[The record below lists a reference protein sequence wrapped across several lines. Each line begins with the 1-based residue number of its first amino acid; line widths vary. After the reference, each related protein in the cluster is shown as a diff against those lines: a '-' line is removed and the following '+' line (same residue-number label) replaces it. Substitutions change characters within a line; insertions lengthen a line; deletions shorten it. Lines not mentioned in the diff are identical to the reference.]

1 MSKLNAIKRKR
12 ESTQKT
18 AKITRALE
26 LVSSSKLARLSEKN
40 TQSQRYAKQLSEM
53 INYLS
58 DLDPEYFEQHP
69 FLKPHR
75 DEKVVG
81 IIVISTDR
89 GLCGML
95 NTALFRKVV
104 EYMQM
109 LQKNGKNIVLCTIGN
124 KANEF
129 FKKFN
134 LPVLESYHKPGL
146 SPNSSLEVC
155 EKILSQYANNNI
167 DAVHVFYN
175 ECQSILQQTPTQ
187 KQLLPIQQKND
198 TNIKTKTDYLFEPGH
213 HEVIR
218 VLLDRYIRY
227 TVYQAVIENATSEE
241 AARMMA
247 MKNATDNAKKI
258 IEALQLSANK
268 ARQAQITTEL
278 SEIIGGA
285 DAIT

>member
-40 TQSQRYAKQLSEM
+40 TQSQRYAKQLTEM
-53 INYLS
+53 ISYLS
-58 DLDPEYFEQHP
+58 HLDPDYFEQHP
-69 FLKPHR
+69 YLKPHR
-75 DEKVVG
+75 ETTVVG
-81 IIVISTDR
+81 LIVIGTDR

-95 NTALFRKVV
+95 NTGLFRKVV
-104 EYMQM
+104 EYMQK
-109 LQKNGKNIVLCTIGN
+109 LQKERKRIVLCTIGS
-124 KANEF
+124 KTSEF

-134 LPVLESYHKPGL
+134 LPVLESYHKPDL
-146 SPNSSLEVC
+146 SPNSSLNAC
-155 EKILSQYANNNI
+155 EKMLTQYASGNI
-167 DAVHVFYN
+167 NAVHIFYN
-175 ECQSILQQTPTQ
+175 ECESILQQTPTQ
-187 KQLLPIQQKND
+187 KQLLPLAKMAESTD
-198 TNIKTKTDYLFEPGH
+198 TRTSYLFEPDH
-213 HEVIR
+213 HRVIS

-227 TVYQAVIENATSEE
+227 TVYQAIIENATSEE

-258 IEALQLSANK
+258 IDALQLSANK